1 MAARIRAV
9 AMVRKIRDRQASVL
23 AGKSPGDV
31 VAFFREAGKAAM
43 RDVQR
48 RSKTPRRRAS

>member
-23 AGKSPGDV
+23 AGKSPGEV
-31 VAFFREAGKAAM
+31 VAFFREAGKSAM
-43 RDVQR
+43 RDAQQRSKPQR
-48 RSKTPRRRAS
+48 RKAS